1 MSTFG
6 GLSTAYSG
14 LVAARQGLDVVG
26 QNIANA
32 NTDGYT
38 RQRVTTSAIG
48 GSAQMGMFTG
58 GVRVGQGVSVDG
70 IERLGSANLDAQVR
84 STAGTSGYTAV
95 RANALSSLET
105 SLHEPGENGLSTQ
118 LQEFWAAWQDLSNAP
133 GESAQ
138 SGLVLSQ
145 AGVLVTQIA
154 SGYQAVDSQW
164 SEVRADLSGHVDELN
179 NVASRVAELNGQIR
193 STLASGGNVNEL
205 LDQRGTLTTT
215 IASLTGGALQERP
228 DGTVDVLVGG
238 NLLVSGTTAQRLT
251 VTGSS
256 RMDQAGAAPVRLQ
269 WASSPGTP
277 VAIDGGEIAGGL
289 SLLAASGPLAQ
300 AAASYNDFA
309 TQLAG
314 QVNAI
319 HQGGVSTTGATGLA
333 FFGLDAA
340 LPAALGLSVIPTDA
354 SGIATGDP
362 ASGSQDGGV
371 ADAIAQLG
379 ATADSPN
386 RTWASFVTSI
396 GVATKSELQTA
407 SLADL
412 AATSAVDRQLANS
425 GVDLDEENV
434 NMLMFQHAYQGAAR
448 VMTAV
453 DEMLDTL
460 INHTG
465 LVGR

>member
-6 GLSTAYSG
+6 GLNTAYSG
-14 LVAARQGLDVVG
+14 LLAARQGLDVVG

-32 NTDGYT
+32 NTEGYT

-58 GVRVGQGVSVDG
+58 GIRVGQGVSVDG
-70 IERLGSANLDAQVR
+70 IERLGNANLDAQVR

-95 RANALSSLET
+95 RANALSNLET

-118 LQEFWAAWQDLSNAP
+118 LQEFWAAWQDLANAP

-145 AGVLVTQIA
+145 AGVLVTQVA
-154 SGYQAVDSQW
+154 SGYQAVDNQW
-164 SEVRADLSGHVDELN
+164 SEVRADLTGRVDELN
-179 NVASRVAELNGQIR
+179 NVAGQVAELNGQIR
-193 STLASGGNVNEL
+193 STLAAGGNVNEL
-205 LDQRGTLTTT
+205 LDKRSTLTTT
-215 IASLTGGALQERP
+215 IASLTGGTLQDRP

-238 NLLVSGTTAQRLT
+238 NLLVSGTTTQRLAVIGAT
-251 VTGSS
+251 SMG
-256 RMDQAGAAPVRLQ
+256 QAADVRLQ
-269 WASSPGTP
+269 WENSPGTP
-277 VAIDGGEIAGGL
+277 VAIEGGEIAGGL
-289 SLLAASGPLAQ
+289 SLLGPSGDIARAADA
-300 AAASYNDFA
+300 YNDFA
-309 TQLAG
+309 TQLAT

-319 HQGGVSTTGATGLA
+319 HNGGVNGTSGDPVGDFFAIGAGLPP
-333 FFGLDAA
+333 A
-340 LPAALGLSVIPTDA
+340 LALSVVPTDA
-354 SGIATGDP
+354 SGIATGT
-362 ASGSQDGGV
+362 AGSGTKDGSL

-379 ATADSPN
+379 TTPTSPN
-386 RTWASFVTSI
+386 KIWASFVTGT
-396 GVATKSELQTA
+396 GVATKSALQSA

-412 AATSAVDRQLANS
+412 AATSATDRQLANS